1 VNNPTPEPRLRVA
14 LLFDWFF
21 YYTSAIANGLAQH
34 ADILMIMRDHGYE
47 LGVVEHAAIPTKRGM
62 LEPEVR
68 VAWIRGRRRSVTG
81 IVTAAQAATALR
93 AFKPDVL
100 HIQQHDDWRLWL
112 IQKSAMGTPS
122 VLTLHAVDYHVELG
136 RSPALTP
143 FDRIVRRSADAY
155 IVLGAN
161 LVPVVERQTCCKTGK
176 PIHVVPHGPLSYP
189 SASCPLPDSFTAL
202 FFGHIEYYKG
212 LDIFI
217 RAVELAACDVPDI
230 RAIIAGRGPD
240 VSRCMGLPRLP
251 QLFEWREGRIPDAD
265 LPQLLAESSVV
276 VLPYREAGQSGV
288 IPVAFANAR
297 TVIVT
302 PVGALV
308 DAVSHNINGVVT
320 EDATAEAVAE
330 ALVLLARSPR
340 LLGNLSRG
348 AHETML
354 TGSLSQTQVVRR
366 HLEIYHSLARV
377 SAVAHPVA

>member
-1 VNNPTPEPRLRVA
+1 MNNPTAEPRLRVA

-21 YYTSAIANGLAQH
+21 YYTSAIANGLAQY
-34 ADILMIMRDHGYE
+34 ADILMITRDHGYE
-47 LGVVEHAAIPTKRGM
+47 LGVDGKAAAVTKTRM

-81 IVTAAQAATALR
+81 IFTAAQAAKVLR
-93 AFKPDVL
+93 TFGPDVL

-112 IQKSAMGTPS
+112 IQKSAIGTPS
-122 VLTLHAVDYHVELG
+122 VLTLHTVERHVELG

-161 LVPVVERQTCCKTGK
+161 LVPLVERQACCKTGK

-189 SASCPLPDSFTAL
+189 SASRPLPDSFTAL

-217 RAVELAACDVPDI
+217 RAVELAARDVPDI
-230 RAIIAGRGPD
+230 RAIIAGSGAD
-240 VSRCMGLPRLP
+240 VTRCRGLPRLP
-251 QLFEWREGRIPDAD
+251 HLFEWREGRIPDD
-265 LPQLLAESSVV
+265 EVRHLFAEASVA
-276 VLPYREAGQSGV
+276 VLSYREAGQSGV
-288 IPVAFANAR
+288 VPVAFANAR

-308 DAVSHNINGVVT
+308 DAVSHDVDGIVT
-320 EDATAEAVAE
+320 QEATAEAVAE
-330 ALVLLARSPR
+330 ALVLLAHSRG
-340 LLGNLSRG
+340 LLENLSRG
-348 AHETML
+348 AHEAVL

-366 HLEIYHSLARV
+366 HLEVYRSLACFSGVPRP
-377 SAVAHPVA
+377 AA